1 MNKHYCFKYMSVVIV
16 ALSFVVTS
24 CNQKEDYD
32 FDGGTEAVF
41 VSSPTA
47 TNVNSKPN
55 TFVGVINKT
64 PIAVF
69 GEVSAK
75 FPVRSTIPAKN
86 TIEVTLGID
95 NDLVKQFNEKN
106 GTNYA
111 ALSADLVAF
120 KNNPLTI
127 EKGQYLSKDSV
138 SVSIPLD
145 NEKIAQLEVK
155 DYIIPIAIKKV
166 NGGLGISQNMNV
178 VYLLLKMK
186 EDADNIYDIVPTDK
200 GTLLSSAERNAW
212 TVVTNNSSFNVN
224 TSVLF
229 DGNLNNNISYTISS
243 LTTSTSFIVDMKRIY
258 PSLSGINIYFYS
270 SRYNL
275 KKADVYSSQDNSTW
289 TLEGNV
295 TNSNGTW
302 DLIFYK
308 NVSARYLKFVPI
320 EVSSSG
326 VYMKEFNVYT
336 K

>member
-1 MNKHYCFKYMSVVIV
+1 MNKHYSFKYISVVLV
-16 ALSFVVTS
+16 ALSLAVTS

-55 TFVGVINKT
+55 TFTSEINKT
-64 PIAVF
+64 PIGVF

-86 TIEVTLGID
+86 IIQVTFGVD
-95 NDLVKQFNEKN
+95 NDLIKQFNEKN

-111 ALSADLVAF
+111 ALSADLVVF
-120 KNNPLTI
+120 KNNTLTI

-155 DYIIPIAIKKV
+155 DYIIPVAIKTV

-178 VYLLLKMK
+178 VYLLLRMK
-186 EDADNIYDIVPTDK
+186 EDTDNIYDAVPTNK
-200 GTLLSSAERNAW
+200 GTLLSSGERGTW
-212 TVVTNNSSFNVN
+212 TITTANSSFNGN

-229 DGNLNNNISYTISS
+229 DGNTSNYIYYSTSS
-243 LTTSTSFIVDMKRIY
+243 LTSNTSFIVDMQRVY
-258 PSLSGINIYFYS
+258 SSLSGINIYFYS
-270 SRYNL
+270 SRYNFR
-275 KKADVYSSQDNSTW
+275 KADVYSSQDNTNW

-295 TNSNGTW
+295 TNLNGTW
-302 DLIFYK
+302 DLIFYR
-308 NVSARYLKFVPI
+308 NISARYLKLVPR

-326 VYMKEFNVYT
+326 VYIKEFNVYT

>member
-1 MNKHYCFKYMSVVIV
+1 MNKNYCFIYISVV
-16 ALSFVVTS
+16 FVSLLLGVTS
-24 CNQKEDYD
+24 CNQKENYD

-47 TNVNSKPN
+47 TNVNSRPN
-55 TFVGVINKT
+55 TFTSEINKT
-64 PIAVF
+64 PIGVF

-86 TIEVTLGID
+86 NIQVTFGVD
-95 NDLVKQFNEKN
+95 NDLIKQFNEKN

-111 ALSADLVAF
+111 ALSADLVVF
-120 KNNPLTI
+120 KNNTLTI

-138 SVSIPLD
+138 SVLIPLD

-155 DYIIPIAIKKV
+155 DYIIPVAIKTV
-166 NGGLGISQNMNV
+166 NGGLEISQNMNV
-178 VYLLLKMK
+178 VYLLMKMK
-186 EDADNIYDIVPTDK
+186 EDADNIYDVTPIEK
-200 GTLLSSAERNAW
+200 GRFLSSDERKSW
-212 TVVTNNSSFNVN
+212 TVTATNSSFNGN

-229 DGNLNNNISYTISS
+229 DGNINNYIYYPIPS
-243 LTTSTSFIVDMKRIY
+243 LTSNTSFIVDMQRVY

-270 SRYNL
+270 SSYNFR
-275 KKADVYSSQDNSTW
+275 KADVCSSQDNINW

-295 TNSNGTW
+295 TNLNGTW
-302 DLIFYK
+302 DLIFYR
-308 NVSARYLKFVPI
+308 NISARYLKLVPR

-326 VYMKEFNVYT
+326 IYIKEFNVYT